1 MEAGYHLTRVDG
13 CPLLFVFLVTVSYNE
28 NSRVPKVPRCQHRL
42 ISHALFLLSTG
53 PFAPQAH
60 CAAPRWRSRS

>member
-13 CPLLFVFLVTVSYNE
+13 CPLLFVFLVKPEALRTLE
-28 NSRVPKVPRCQHRL
+28 KPKVPRCQPRL